1 MSTAALPSLPL
12 EEEENSSELSEQTV
26 EKTSVMRGVV
36 GRLAEWVGKREFAQ
50 NAVEWVEQ
58 TTVNVGEYFGS
69 RVRKVNE
76 QLLERV
82 REEEKKKGDLV
93 AETADLLREPY
104 RVLRGAPIDEE
115 ELQQKIKEFP
125 AYIQDSA
132 GVERRLAGLASE
144 MKGMSAID
152 EWLGKVDIVKQR
164 LIGRFAEKQM
174 KVRGLL
180 DGLRDMQKET
190 EDRSDVIMARRRGF
204 MEKRKEMQK
213 VMENVHDPVK
223 LAELQKEFGGDLAL
237 LQRLEDAESSL
248 LQRNAEILKSLE
260 KSIAAHEKE
269 SEEFDARLR
278 ALQNIPLE
286 VRDEEIESAV
296 EVSMSKG
303 LIKTWNAFVEG
314 KGMGAFTLV
323 EPSDDEP
330 LLSQDAV
337 MQLIMNS
344 APSKESMLASVKDAK
359 LREEYFA
366 DQETLYREFMSAYAE
381 QLPKV

>member
-1 MSTAALPSLPL
+1 
-12 EEEENSSELSEQTV
+12 
-26 EKTSVMRGVV
+26 MRGVV
-36 GRLAEWVGKREFAQ
+36 GRLAEWVGKRDFAQ
-50 NAVEWVEQ
+50 KAVEWVEQ

-82 REEEKKKGDLV
+82 REEEKKKRDLV

-132 GVERRLAGLASE
+132 GVERRLAGLASD
-144 MKGMSAID
+144 MKDVSAID
-152 EWLGKVDIVKQR
+152 EWLGKVGVVKER
-164 LIGRFAEKQM
+164 LIGRIAEKQN
-174 KVRGLL
+174 KTRALL
-180 DGLRDMQKET
+180 DGLRDVQRET
-190 EDRSDVIMARRRGF
+190 EERSDVIMARRNGF
-204 MEKRKEMQK
+204 MEKRRKMQMA
-213 VMENVHDPVK
+213 MENVHDPLK
-223 LAELQKEFGGDLAL
+223 LAELQIELQKELGVNLST
-237 LQRLEDAESSL
+237 LQRLEDAESGL

-269 SEEFDARLR
+269 SAEFDARLR

-296 EVSMSKG
+296 VPEAHDTLEMEAVQLPEVSMSKG

-337 MQLIMNS
+337 MQLIVNS
-344 APSKESMLASVKDAK
+344 VPSKESMLASVKDAK
-359 LREEYFA
+359 LREEYFTE
-366 DQETLYREFMSAYAE
+366 QEALYRDFISTYAE
-381 QLPKV
+381 ELPKV